1 MVLVQK
7 WKVFQL
13 FFQAIQAGKMSIT
26 ILQNK
31 KNAFLRCKIKKSEK
45 PRNWY
50 FSKGVNAWFW
60 SKNGHFF
67 NFFFLSNLGQENVF
81 YDILEQKK
89 TSFLRYKNKKSKK
102 PKNWHFS
109 KGVNPW
115 FYSKN
120 GHFLKFFF
128 LSNLGQENVV
138 YDILERKKAFLG
150 YKIKKFEK
158 LEDLTFF
165 PRVLVQKCPF
175 FELFFFGN

>member
-13 FFQAIQAGKMSIT
+13 FFLGNLVRENVFHD
-26 ILQNK
+26 ILEQ

-45 PRNWY
+45 PRNWH

-81 YDILEQKK
+81 YDILE
-89 TSFLRYKNKKSKK
+89 
-102 PKNWHFS
+102 
-109 KGVNPW
+109 
-115 FYSKN
+115 
-120 GHFLKFFF
+120 
-128 LSNLGQENVV
+128 
-138 YDILERKKAFLG
+138 RKKAFLG

-158 LEDLTFF
+158 LEELTFF

-175 FELFFFGN
+175 FEPFFFGN